1 MFGRKV
7 TETPEQIALRKD
19 ARNFRTL
26 CESLAM
32 AELAPDQTFIAVN
45 ESYARMFGRRKQ
57 EMAGQN
63 YSVNFHP
70 DDRSSPETSS
80 FWKNLKDGQSKNG
93 IFRRV
98 TGDSK
103 EIWISATYTP
113 IRDAE
118 GRIEK
123 IIKIAS
129 DVTELYQS
137 NARNA
142 NLMKTADRSMAI
154 IEFDL
159 DSKVIGAN
167 KNFLDTMGYSLE
179 EIRGKHHEMFCDPD
193 FRSSEEYRQL
203 WRNLKSGEF
212 VTGRFKRINKLGEEV
227 WLEASYNPVLDP
239 NGRVVSFV
247 KFATDI
253 TASVLQNRKESE
265 SAASAYQIASR
276 TKKVADHGTEVVQE
290 ATREMEKITSAV
302 TQSAEVIAVLGQQS
316 DEISS
321 IVNTIR
327 GIADQTT
334 LLALNAAIEAA
345 RDGDQGR
352 GFAVVADEVRQ
363 LAARTSNSTEEIS
376 GMISKI
382 QSGTGSA
389 IDSMSRCK
397 SQAEHGMSLANQA
410 GEAIVE
416 IRNGTQEALD
426 AVSIFTDALKKG

>member
-1 MFGRKV
+1 
-7 TETPEQIALRKD
+7 
-19 ARNFRTL
+19 
-26 CESLAM
+26 
-32 AELAPDQTFIAVN
+32 
-45 ESYARMFGRRKQ
+45 
-57 EMAGQN
+57 MAGQN

-247 KFATDI
+247 KLH
-253 TASVLQNRKESE
+253 VRGPRPNR
-265 SAASAYQIASR
+265 
-276 TKKVADHGTEVVQE
+276 V
-290 ATREMEKITSAV
+290 RE
-302 TQSAEVIAVLGQQS
+302 LGP
-316 DEISS
+316 D
-321 IVNTIR
+321 
-327 GIADQTT
+327 
-334 LLALNAAIEAA
+334 
-345 RDGDQGR
+345 
-352 GFAVVADEVRQ
+352 
-363 LAARTSNSTEEIS
+363 
-376 GMISKI
+376 
-382 QSGTGSA
+382 
-389 IDSMSRCK
+389 
-397 SQAEHGMSLANQA
+397 
-410 GEAIVE
+410 
-416 IRNGTQEALD
+416 
-426 AVSIFTDALKKG
+426 